1 MRGEVTTL
9 RSLVEQLYK
18 TRVCL
23 SGFLQKGRSV
33 PWLTRNPGI
42 DTFRNRT
49 KSFNACI
56 DVVNG
61 DVVAI
66 CQVIDQRYEA
76 LAVTHNALVQAT
88 LKEVVA
94 PGGGRAP
101 SLAPESK
108 RAEQVTENAW
118 PTDERITR
126 ARFQSCGSSSMGR
139 VRPAV
144 RMCSVHKLAT
154 RNGTWT
160 IAAYRK
166 VTSLVGKLPTQEA
179 PCPYCV
185 MRSPYPLLRLA
196 S

>member
-1 MRGEVTTL
+1 MRVEVTTL
-9 RSLVEQLYK
+9 RSLVEQL
-18 TRVCL
+18 
-23 SGFLQKGRSV
+23 
-33 PWLTRNPGI
+33 
-42 DTFRNRT
+42 D
-49 KSFNACI
+49 A
-56 DVVNG
+56 VNG

-88 LKEVVA
+88 LEEVVA
-94 PGGGRAP
+94 PGWEGP

-126 ARFQSCGSSSMGR
+126 ARFQSRGSSSMGR

-154 RNGTWT
+154 RNGKWT